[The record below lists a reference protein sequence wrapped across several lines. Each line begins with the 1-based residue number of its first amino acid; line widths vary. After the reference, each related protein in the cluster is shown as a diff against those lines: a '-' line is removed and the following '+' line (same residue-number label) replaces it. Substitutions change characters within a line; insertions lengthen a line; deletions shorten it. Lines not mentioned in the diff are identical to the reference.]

1 VEGDAALA
9 LHDVLQVALGLAK
22 LHLAQGKGCLTR
34 VLEVNTQV
42 PATSLQQQ
50 QQLHVVSSDA

>member
-9 LHDVLQVALGLAK
+9 LHHVLQIALGLAQV
-22 LHLAQGKGCLTR
+22 HLAQGKGCLTR

-50 QQLHVVSSDA
+50 Q